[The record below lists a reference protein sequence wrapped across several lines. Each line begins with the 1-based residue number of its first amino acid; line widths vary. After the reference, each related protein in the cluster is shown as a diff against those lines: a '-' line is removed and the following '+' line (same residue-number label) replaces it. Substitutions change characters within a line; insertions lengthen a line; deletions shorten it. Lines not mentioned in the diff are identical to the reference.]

1 MKKKI
6 LLTLL
11 ALACASTCAVGLAAC
26 GGGDDGG
33 NGGGI
38 YLVGSDGN
46 VLDYGCSLGEF
57 TYKSNDYTNI
67 MQFKV
72 CTKNADGK
80 LVDLKENDFT
90 IKYIDIIHDEQ
101 EISATGFSDFAA
113 GSYRLEVSYKD
124 NKVAA
129 YFTVNKSDNAH
140 YTTFVSKTDWKYGED
155 GATLSVYDN
164 GSTLLTEGNDYDAKY
179 ITEADYNAIKDAAD
193 IKDQLSSKQQSYNEN
208 SLRSMTPGVYYIFA
222 ECYWTDNYNA
232 AYSDFKKVTVTKGD
246 LTIKSANSIS
256 TTPYSYAHS
265 DKVGN
270 IKLSDITVN
279 NNEAYAENAFGKQV
293 SGEFVWRNPDTDI
306 NSTNSGSKY
315 WVSFVPAEEYRDYY
329 NYENVNVL
337 NAGQAE
343 ITVYKGYVNKPRY
356 TNEDCGSDKFQGFGY
371 ERPYDG
377 EAKNVYVDSAYYYDK
392 YVDVTRGGQKMN
404 NVTADNY
411 GSTIDSVTNAG
422 TYVYT
427 LSLKDPVN
435 YYWKAYGIN
444 IDEADQTD
452 VADITFTFILNPM
465 WSNVTTYGR
474 PRLVPDKDGVIKL
487 PITPY
492 ATPYEAGTLSVAK
505 NNKPSDHSLDNVSLS
520 IATENGVDYLVVSNF
535 LPQDGTSFISELP
548 VTFTATG
555 KDNYAD
561 IDCNVKYTI
570 DYAVD
575 TNIASTDNIN
585 VYKGT
590 KASVLYK
597 NHPELKTT
605 AGDYKLYILVGDEYY
620 LVGDDATLE
629 EVGEHKFKLEFDS
642 SNIDEN
648 VVTVQKASVE
658 FKMTCVQFDCPI
670 TAGAEIQ
677 ATAGTNVNDILENY
691 ELQNEYGQWYFER
704 QNEDGDWVT
713 DIDGLE
719 IPEGETKCRL
729 YFQSNGT
736 LAGKPEPVEFT
747 IVGN

>member
-6 LLTLL
+6 ITLLT
-11 ALACASTCAVGLAAC
+11 AVACTIGCTCALAAC
-26 GGGDDGG
+26 GGDGDDGK
-33 NGGGI
+33 GGGI
-38 YLVGSDGN
+38 YLVRDGA
-46 VLDYGCSLGEF
+46 VLESNDLGEC
-57 TYKSNDYTNI
+57 TYMVSSEFANI
-67 MQFKV
+67 FNVKL

-80 LVDLKENDFT
+80 LVELKENEVTVTYSYNSEVMTTAPSNLSD
-90 IKYIDIIHDEQ
+90 YN
-101 EISATGFSDFAA
+101 AGFYTVQFK
-113 GSYRLEVSYKD
+113 YKD
-124 NKVAA
+124 NTA
-129 YFTVNKSDNAH
+129 YANFTVKKSDNAH
-140 YTTFVSKTDWKYGED
+140 YTAFVSKTSWKYGEE

-164 GSTLLTEGNDYDAKY
+164 DGSTLLTVGDDYDAKY
-179 ITEADYNAIKDAAD
+179 ISEADYNAIKDAAD

-208 SLRSMTPGVYYIFA
+208 SLRRMTPGVYYIFA

-232 AYSDFKKVTVTKGD
+232 ANSDFKKVTVSKGD

-256 TTPYSYAHS
+256 TTPYRYSHS

-270 IKLSDITVN
+270 IKLSDIN
-279 NNEAYAENAFGKQV
+279 IDKGEAYAENAFGNQV

-343 ITVYKGYVNKPRY
+343 ITVDKGYVNKPRY
-356 TNEDCGSDKFQGFGY
+356 TNVDCGSDKFQGFGY

-392 YVDVTRGGQKMN
+392 YVDVTRGGQKIN
-404 NVTADNY
+404 DVTADNY
-411 GSTIDSVTNAG
+411 GSIIDSVNNVG

-435 YYWKAYGIN
+435 YYWKDYGIN

-492 ATPYEAGTLSVAK
+492 ATPYEAGTLEVAK

-535 LPQDGTSFISELP
+535 LPEDGLSFISELP

-570 DYAVD
+570 DYNVD

-590 KASVLYK
+590 KASVLYE

-620 LVGDDATLE
+620 LVGDDDALE
-629 EVGEHKFKLEFDS
+629 EVGEYDFKLEFDS

-648 VVTVQKASVE
+648 VVTVQKASVT
-658 FKMTCVQFDCPI
+658 FKMTCVEFDCPI

-691 ELQNEYGQWYFER
+691 ELQNQYGQWYFER

-729 YFQSNGT
+729 YFQISNSLT
-736 LAGKPEPVEFT
+736 GKPEPVEFT
-747 IVGN
+747 IVGQ